1 MARSIEQRGHHM
13 ICALIGTSR
22 ELAAYNYTSSLA
34 LRTTLEY
41 ELVDVYGVRQSIQK
55 VGVKP
60 ATRSVVATY
69 KRNFLREI
77 KRIYGQYG
85 WPVKTSRNKGKCHY
99 PASVHQNVRYRD
111 GVGLV

>member
-1 MARSIEQRGHHM
+1 MLTCQNSPLWQCCERCSNVLVFVLAAMARSIEQRGHHM

-60 ATRSVVATY
+60 ATRSVVAT
-69 KRNFLREI
+69 
-77 KRIYGQYG
+77 
-85 WPVKTSRNKGKCHY
+85 
-99 PASVHQNVRYRD
+99 
-111 GVGLV
+111 